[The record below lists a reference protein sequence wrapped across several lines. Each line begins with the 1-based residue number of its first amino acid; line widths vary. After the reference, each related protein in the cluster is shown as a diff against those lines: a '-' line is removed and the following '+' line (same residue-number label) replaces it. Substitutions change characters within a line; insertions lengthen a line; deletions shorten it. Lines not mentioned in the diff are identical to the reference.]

1 MYEFPLLVE
10 VNSSFIALISRP
22 FKTIRE
28 RSQGVIR
35 EVEGDK
41 KGFRMKTNNMWRWG
55 GGGGGEGERGGGV
68 RGVKK
73 M

>member
-10 VNSSFIALISRP
+10 VNSSFIALISRR

-35 EVEGDK
+35 EVEDDK
-41 KGFRMKTNNMWRWG
+41 KDFRMKTNNMWRLG
-55 GGGGGEGERGGGV
+55 GGGGF